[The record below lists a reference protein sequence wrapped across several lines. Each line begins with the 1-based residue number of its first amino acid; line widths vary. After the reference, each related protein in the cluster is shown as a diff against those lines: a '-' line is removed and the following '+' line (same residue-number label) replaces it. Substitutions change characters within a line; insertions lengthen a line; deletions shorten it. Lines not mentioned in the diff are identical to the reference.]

1 MSSLYLGKIGGADG
15 TYEIHALT
23 KDLSF
28 RELPASEIA
37 DRSLFNEIL
46 SARYALL
53 AKGNPIYCTAIH
65 PDHEKR
71 VEINPHDDRE
81 GTVHIVSLN
90 DKGRI
95 ECALSVAVDLG
106 ARDRGDI
113 VGLPLENVWQRNGY
127 PEGARL
133 DSFRKRYLR
142 LHYER
147 DRDLKQWEMAEL
159 YRHFR
164 AVGANGDM
172 TARIGL
178 YTGLS
183 QLVVKEAIK
192 KGATPTWL
200 WVFDAI
206 PSYFNL
212 YRWVGAAILRD
223 FAVKDTPRCISPNM
237 RQLKEK
243 VIDGQEIITFMDET
257 VSRLVKTPIPYLEN
271 GEVRFRMTDVP
282 FLDGIVDHYK
292 LDVDAICKSP
302 TLLNTIDHEGF
313 DWIDK
318 IKLRIG
324 LTITAKSSYEMF
336 QPKHTFNNFINK
348 LILKRYC
355 PAGWEFNRIG
365 NLRGVEPKDYDYK
378 I

>member
-1 MSSLYLGKIGGADG
+1 MSSLYLGKIGGAKG
-15 TYEIHALT
+15 AYEIHALT
-23 KDLSF
+23 KDLPF
-28 RELPASEIA
+28 REFPASEIA
-37 DRSLFNEIL
+37 DSRLFNEIL

-53 AKGNPIYCTAIH
+53 ANGKPIYCTAIH
-65 PDHEKR
+65 TNHEKR
-71 VEINPHDDRE
+71 IEVNPHDDRE

-106 ARDRGDI
+106 AKDRGDI
-113 VGLPLENVWQRNGY
+113 LGLPLENVWQRNGY

-142 LHYER
+142 LHFER
-147 DRDLKQWEMAEL
+147 DRDLKPWEMAEL

-164 AVGANGDM
+164 TVGASGDM

-192 KGATPTWL
+192 KGLTPTWL

-206 PSYFNL
+206 PAYFKL
-212 YRWVGAAILRD
+212 YKWVGAAILRD
-223 FAVKDTPRCISPNM
+223 FAIKDTPRCISPKIT
-237 RQLKEK
+237 QLKTK
-243 VIDGQEIITFMDET
+243 SINGHEIITFMGET
-257 VSRLVKTPIPYLEN
+257 VSRLVKTPIPYYEN
-271 GEVRFRMTDVP
+271 GEIRFRLTDVP

-292 LDVDAICKSP
+292 LDVDAVGNSP
-302 TLLNTIDHEGF
+302 TLLNTIDHVGF
-313 DWIDK
+313 DWTDK

-324 LTITAKSSYEMF
+324 LTITSKSSYEMF
-336 QPKHTFNNFINK
+336 HSNNIFNNFINK
-348 LILKRYC
+348 MILKRYC
-355 PAGWEFNRIG
+355 PAGWEFNQIG
-365 NLRGVEPKDYDYK
+365 DLQGVEPKNYDYK